1 MIIHEIAAIKWYP
14 IKYYEIKHC
23 LHFSTQSL
31 FSSNKKDVKFDLK
44 HTDWMVQRTPD
55 QLEKEFIIDL
65 LEWSIK
71 YNLLNQD

>member
-1 MIIHEIAAIKWYP
+1 
-14 IKYYEIKHC
+14 
-23 LHFSTQSL
+23 
-31 FSSNKKDVKFDLK
+31 
-44 HTDWMVQRTPD
+44 MVQRTPD